1 MISNSTPHSLASMEA
16 AFLSG
21 VQEKDV
27 NAASGPNATGHKRPF
42 SDVSDADGDNDDD
55 DDDDDEED
63 DTNPN
68 KRQLSAEDK
77 KMKRIMA
84 NRRSARESRE
94 RRKSLL
100 SNLEASVEILSKE
113 NASLVRENGE
123 LRKQLTRLMPPSNLG
138 MFNQQQMQ
146 PQGLAALYGNQ
157 MRPHAQQNAQLMQLQ
172 KEQQI
177 LEAMRRRQGF

>member
-1 MISNSTPHSLASMEA
+1 MEA
-16 AFLSG
+16 VFLSG
-21 VQEKDV
+21 VQVKDV
-27 NAASGPNATGHKRPF
+27 TVTSEPNANGHKRRF
-42 SDVSDADGDNDDD
+42 SDVSDADDDD
-55 DDDDDEED
+55 DDDDNDDDED

-68 KRQLSAEDK
+68 KSQLSAEDK

-113 NASLVRENGE
+113 NACLVRENGE
-123 LRKQLTRLMPPSNLG
+123 LRKQLTRLMPPSNVG

-146 PQGLAALYGNQ
+146 PQGIAALYGNQ
-157 MRPHAQQNAQLMQLQ
+157 MRPNAQQNVQLMQLQ
-172 KEQQI
+172 QEQQI